1 MTLNAISLPPASGQ
15 PPTCLVAILH
25 GWGADARDL
34 VPLASALNL
43 PDCQFIFPNAPFF
56 HPQVPGGRA
65 WYALETGDYRRLS
78 ESRQYL
84 EDWLLSLEAQ
94 TGVPLSQTALC
105 GFSQGGAMVLDVG
118 MGLPVA
124 GISSLSGFLHGEPLV
139 SEFPL
144 PPVLMVHGKQDPVVP
159 IQTARQARDELVAL
173 GAKVQYHEFDMGHE
187 IPPPV
192 VGLLQDFLAGLGK
205 LPAG

>member
-1 MTLNAISLPPASGQ
+1 MTINAISLLPSSGQ
-15 PPTCLVAILH
+15 PPARLIAILH

-34 VPLASALNL
+34 VPIANALNL
-43 PDCQFIFPNAPFF
+43 PDCQFLFPNAPFS

-65 WYALETGDYRRLS
+65 WYALETEDFRGLL

-84 EDWLLSLEAQ
+84 QDWLLSLEAQ

-118 MGLPVA
+118 IGLPVA
-124 GISSLSGFLHGEPLV
+124 GISSLSGFLHSKPQV
-139 SEFPL
+139 SESPL
-144 PPVLMVHGKQDPVVP
+144 PPVLMVHGRQDPVVP
-159 IQTARQARDELVAL
+159 IQAARQARDELVAL
-173 GAKVQYHEFDMGHE
+173 GAKVQYQELDMGHE

-205 LPAG
+205 LPAS